1 MRYFVEPVEQ
11 SEEVKKQLEEL
22 KNHNL
27 SPESIRLLDPAC
39 GSGHILVYAF
49 DLLYAIYEERGY
61 VVNDIP
67 TLILEKNLNGIDI
80 DDRAA
85 QLASF
90 ALFMKARAKS
100 RRIFRNPPQINI
112 ISIQESNGLSSKE
125 IVSLISEN
133 EDEAKQLEL
142 LLLTFIDAKNYG
154 SILKPGLIDFD
165 KYLSKVELLKAK
177 YDQSLFVSEERK
189 LLSRLEH
196 LLTQAK
202 KLADHYE
209 IVITNP
215 PYLGTKGMNSK
226 LSEYLQEN
234 FKDSKADLFAAF
246 MERCLEFTKQN
257 GFHAAIN
264 QHSWMFLSS
273 YVNLRLNILSNQTI
287 MSMIH
292 LGSRAFEDIGGEVVQ
307 STTFVLRRMVLRE
320 AETKY
325 YRLIEYTDAK
335 DKEEAFLARKHEY
348 RTIQNEFHTIPSSPI
363 AYWASDKVRRIFK
376 ENSKLSKIAEPRQGM
391 ATSDNGRFLRLWF
404 EVNVKTLGFGFSNSR
419 EALISN
425 KKWFP
430 YNKGGSFRKWYGNQ
444 EYVVNWENSGKEV
457 MEYATKLY
465 KSPTRTIKNIPY
477 YFRECLTWSFV
488 SSSCFGV
495 RYSPKGFLFDV
506 GGSSIFLD
514 NGEFP

>member
-1 MRYFVEPVEQ
+1 
-11 SEEVKKQLEEL
+11 
-22 KNHNL
+22 
-27 SPESIRLLDPAC
+27 
-39 GSGHILVYAF
+39 
-49 DLLYAIYEERGY
+49 
-61 VVNDIP
+61 
-67 TLILEKNLNGIDI
+67 
-80 DDRAA
+80 
-85 QLASF
+85 
-90 ALFMKARAKS
+90 
-100 RRIFRNPPQINI
+100 
-112 ISIQESNGLSSKE
+112 
-125 IVSLISEN
+125 
-133 EDEAKQLEL
+133 
-142 LLLTFIDAKNYG
+142 
-154 SILKPGLIDFD
+154 
-165 KYLSKVELLKAK
+165 
-177 YDQSLFVSEERK
+177 
-189 LLSRLEH
+189 
-196 LLTQAK
+196 
-202 KLADHYE
+202 
-209 IVITNP
+209 
-215 PYLGTKGMNSK
+215 MNSK
-226 LSEYLQEN
+226 LSEYLQESY
-234 FKDSKADLFAAF
+234 KDSKSDLFAAF

-506 GGSSIFLD
+506 GRIKYFSR
-514 NGEFP
+514 